1 MIIMIPHFSKDIQA
15 VFKIKVI
22 LMILLFN
29 KEIVLKIKRKKN

>member
-1 MIIMIPHFSKDIQA
+1 MIIMILHFSKDIQT